1 MAATAIL
8 PVEVAAFA
16 ILPVEVA
23 ALAILPVEVA
33 ALGTTHRVAFQ
44 SRIHDCFMTNF
55 YRIDREYPTRYC
67 LLCNSVLIKK
77 IYMPFM

>member
-1 MAATAIL
+1 MAAFAIL

-44 SRIHDCFMTNF
+44 SRIRD
-55 YRIDREYPTRYC
+55 
-67 LLCNSVLIKK
+67 
-77 IYMPFM
+77 

>member
-44 SRIHDCFMTNF
+44 SRIRD
-55 YRIDREYPTRYC
+55 
-67 LLCNSVLIKK
+67 
-77 IYMPFM
+77 

>member
-1 MAATAIL
+1 L

-33 ALGTTHRVAFQ
+33 ALVQPIELPSSPVFT
-44 SRIHDCFMTNF
+44 INF
-55 YRIDREYPTRYC
+55 
-67 LLCNSVLIKK
+67 
-77 IYMPFM
+77 

>member
-44 SRIHDCFMTNF
+44 SRIHD
-55 YRIDREYPTRYC
+55 
-67 LLCNSVLIKK
+67 
-77 IYMPFM
+77 